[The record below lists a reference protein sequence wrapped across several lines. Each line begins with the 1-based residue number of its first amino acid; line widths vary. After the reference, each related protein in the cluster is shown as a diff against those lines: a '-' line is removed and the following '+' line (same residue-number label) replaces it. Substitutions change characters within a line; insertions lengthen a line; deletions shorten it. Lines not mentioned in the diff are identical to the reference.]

1 MKAKQEADSKP
12 LTIRDILYRD
22 YLRIRNKGT
31 WGIVASI
38 VILVSLLHAIEVLGE
53 TVWPRVIELMKH
65 KNIERWQIYFFGS
78 WTLNIVSFAL
88 SNVLYSFCYAVNL
101 PFFE

>member
-38 VILVSLLHAIEVLGE
+38 VILACLLQTIEMFGE
-53 TVWPRVIELMKH
+53 IVWPRVIE
-65 KNIERWQIYFFGS
+65 
-78 WTLNIVSFAL
+78 
-88 SNVLYSFCYAVNL
+88 
-101 PFFE
+101 